1 MFTAIELKYKLK
13 WHSGVHGV
21 TFCSSEHPLNPRK
34 MSGSRGSPVTVDTS
48 DRQTDCIITDEH
60 CKG

>member
-1 MFTAIELKYKLK
+1 MFKVTAIELKYKLT
-13 WHSGVHGV
+13 WHSGV

-48 DRQTDCIITDEH
+48 DRQTDRLYSYSRAL
-60 CKG
+60 